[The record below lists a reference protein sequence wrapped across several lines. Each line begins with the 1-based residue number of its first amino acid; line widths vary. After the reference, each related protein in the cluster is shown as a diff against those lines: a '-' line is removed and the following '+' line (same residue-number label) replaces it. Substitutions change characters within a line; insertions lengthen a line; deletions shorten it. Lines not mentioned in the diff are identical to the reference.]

1 VTTKPEQFAGGAL
14 LAGGG
19 CGEDCANR
27 IFSLPNAQR
36 SAIGGAQDRD
46 LGAPRLPGHRESG
59 DSAAP
64 ITTNCVTLPAQRRNG
79 VRLRAVGIGLDVRV
93 WVKNV
98 FIPALIDEF
107 IERNG
112 KASR

>member
-1 VTTKPEQFAGGAL
+1 MTTEPEQFAGGAL

-19 CGEDCANR
+19 CGKECANR
-27 IFSLPNAQR
+27 PFSVSNAQR

-46 LGAPRLPGHRESG
+46 LGVPRLPGHREPG

-64 ITTNCVTLPAQRRNG
+64 NTTNCVTLQAQKRNG
-79 VRLRAVGIGLDVRV
+79 VRLRAVGIELDVRG

-98 FIPALIDEF
+98 LIPALIDEF
-107 IERNG
+107 IEGNG
-112 KASR
+112 KAPR